1 MAMLYRHFQP
11 STTSLS
17 DDYDEEEPGQSN
29 FFTGDQPLLR
39 IDAAVQPHW
48 SSSQS
53 PHSVAKPAV
62 IQSPIAAIP
71 AEILIYV
78 LKHLHQPRDLLSALR
93 VSRTWC
99 ECAVELLWHKPAF
112 PRYPTV
118 EKMAKLLKSRN
129 QTFTYSKFIRRL
141 NFLPIADLR
150 DDTFK
155 IFYQCGRLERLTLN
169 GCKLLTAPALEDT
182 LTHFPNLVS
191 LDLTNVKETNNE
203 VIIAFAATAKRL
215 LGINLQACKKVDDT
229 AMFALA
235 ENCPLL
241 RRVKLNGLE
250 LITDEGVSA
259 LVKGCPLLLEIDLH
273 QCQLV
278 TDVSIRDIW
287 THSINLRELRLS
299 MCTNLTDLAFPAP
312 VRLETTTDRAGANP
326 FPQRQDS
333 TELPPL
339 FVTQTFEQLRMLDL
353 TSCAKITDDAV
364 EGIVLHAPKIRSLVL
379 SKCTQLTDRSVEAIC
394 NLGRNL
400 HYLHLGHASKITDRS
415 VKNLARSCNRIR
427 YVDFASQSEALL
439 LI

>member
-1 MAMLYRHFQP
+1 MALYRHFT
-11 STTSLS
+11 SSNTSLS
-17 DDYDEEEPGQSN
+17 DDYDEEEPTQSN
-29 FFTGDQPLLR
+29 FFNGDQPLR
-39 IDAAVQPHW
+39 IDAAIQPHW
-48 SSSQS
+48 SSSQPQS
-53 PHSVAKPAV
+53 SVSKPAIV
-62 IQSPIAAIP
+62 QSPIAAIP
-71 AEILIYV
+71 AEVLIYV
-78 LKHLHQPRDLLSALR
+78 LKHLHQPRDLLNALR

-112 PRYPTV
+112 PRYSTV
-118 EKMAKLLKSRN
+118 DKMAKLLLTPN

-141 NFLPIADLR
+141 NFLPIPELR
-150 DDTFK
+150 DETF
-155 IFYQCGRLERLTLN
+155 ITYSQCDRLERLTLN
-169 GCKLLTAPALEDT
+169 GCKLLTAPALEAT

-191 LDLTNVKETNNE
+191 LDLTNVKETTNE
-203 VIIAFAATAKRL
+203 VILAFAATAKRL
-215 LGINLQACKKVDDT
+215 LGINLQSCKKVDDT

-235 ENCPLL
+235 QNCPLL

-250 LITDEGVSA
+250 SITDAGVSA

-312 VRLETTTDRAGANP
+312 IRLETATDRAGANP
-326 FPQRQDS
+326 FPQRVDS

-339 FVTQTFEQLRMLDL
+339 FVNQTFEQLRMLDL
-353 TSCAKITDDAV
+353 TSCAKITDDAI
-364 EGIVLHAPKIRSLVL
+364 EGIILHAPKIRSLVL
-379 SKCTQLTDRSVEAIC
+379 SKCIQLTDRSVEAIC

-439 LI
+439 LV